1 MKNVVFEINTNK
13 RYELVNIT
21 NRVEETVGKSQ
32 AKSGLV
38 LVFVPHST
46 AGILL
51 TEDEPGLK
59 NDWLKFFERAVSGFD
74 FEHNKID
81 NNADSHILSGL
92 LGQGKTLPVENGKL
106 KRGIWQDIFLIEFDG
121 PRTRKIIIKMI

>member
-1 MKNVVFEINTNK
+1 MIKEFKISTRN

-21 NRVEETVGKSQ
+21 SQVELVVEESGIEN
-32 AKSGLV
+32 GLV

-46 AGILL
+46 AGIVL

-59 NDWLKFFERAVSGFD
+59 KDWLEFLKRIVSGFD
-74 FEHNKID
+74 FEHNRID

-92 LGQGKTLPVENGKL
+92 LGQARVLPIEKGKMI
-106 KRGIWQDIFLIEFDG
+106 RGTWQDVFLAELDG
-121 PRTRKIIIKMI
+121 PRTRIVKIVLK